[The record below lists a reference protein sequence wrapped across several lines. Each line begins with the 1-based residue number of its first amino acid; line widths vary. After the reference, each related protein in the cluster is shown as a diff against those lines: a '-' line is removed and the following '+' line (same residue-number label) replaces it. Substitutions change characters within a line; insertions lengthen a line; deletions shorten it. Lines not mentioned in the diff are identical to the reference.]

1 MRGEEGVEVAVFT
14 PDQLPPLAICGDA
27 EAEPAV
33 FFGNLHA
40 EGAELPQAVDH
51 VLGVLAGVIDRRRI
65 DLLPQ
70 ERLQLVV
77 EAGEFGPVCTAQRKG
92 MDDVEL
98 EVAEEEIAEEPA
110 PFPLLLAR
118 LLREL
123 A

>member
-77 EAGEFGPVCTAQRKG
+77 DAGELGPVFTAPRKG
-92 MDDVEL
+92 MDEVEL
-98 EVAEEEIAEEPA
+98 DGAEEELAEKPA
-110 PFPLLLAR
+110 ACPYLRPR
-118 LLREL
+118 L
-123 A
+123 